1 MNTQPRPFGGGALR
15 ALRLGIGLLG
25 LCLASVSSA
34 ATFYVATN
42 GNDNNPGTQSQP
54 FLTISKAVSSA
65 FSGDTIIMG
74 AGTFPA
80 SSRLNLRPGVN
91 LHGQGPTTSIIQTTA
106 SDFGI
111 YMNSTS
117 HITTGQTLQNFGLRP
132 AVLRSSTNIGIEMRQ
147 RSNVVFHNLR
157 IEGFN
162 TSGLWIKSQDTTT
175 EPSFY
180 LQGIVIRHSTFINT
194 GSRTASNEGLGAVMI
209 KGLQGALIHNNTI
222 NEDTGFGLKF
232 WGGGWFKGIKVY
244 NNTINTSDFFPGVWQ
259 SGCSIELWNLYDD
272 CEIHDNTLNQWTSFV
287 RGDKGAGTWAARIY
301 RNTITFSTANPV
313 KEAFEINLSDVELY
327 DNVAIR
333 AKIGVVT
340 FEGGAVRTNVVIRD
354 NVFYWPTG
362 SGGTSGVYMDQRN
375 LGGAN
380 GWRVYHNVFDGYVY
394 GLRISPNGAGVH
406 DLRFRNNVVARSTH
420 LVEIRNVG
428 SASNVSGLL
437 VTHNGAHHTGAALNN
452 LIGAPITFN
461 NNVLTSTIGGLG
473 LTLTG
478 ARPDPYYVPLSS
490 SPLIDA
496 GINVGYPYA
505 GLAPDIGLFESVA
518 GHLVDFETSEG
529 YANGNLGGQP
539 ASGPVTWS
547 GSGNGLVVQT
557 AAAYNGARAI
567 RSQNPSSTQTFAYN
581 PTNGTGGVF
590 PANLDNATGNANKV
604 RFSFRYAYQTL
615 NTGSGT
621 NFIEQYFG
629 SAGAATC
636 VAQINWK
643 ANGQLQLIHGGGNLI
658 ITSGPTLNQFYLV
671 ELEADYQALT
681 VRVLVDGVVKGTFP
695 FKANPKDDTIAFRV
709 PTSSVHQNVVIDL
722 LRWELLP

>member
-1 MNTQPRPFGGGALR
+1 MSATLAPALPRLAR
-15 ALRLGIGLLG
+15 RLTRVAVLIGS
-25 LCLASVSSA
+25 LAVATLQA

-54 FLTISKAVSSA
+54 FLTVAKGVQSA
-65 FSGDTIIMG
+65 FAGDTIILG

-80 SSRLNLRPGVN
+80 SSRLNLRAGVN
-91 LHGQGPTTSIIQTTA
+91 LQGQGPTTSIIQTTA

-117 HITTGQTLQNFGLRP
+117 HDTTGQTLQNFGLRP
-132 AVLRSSTNIGIEMRQ
+132 AVLRSGTGVGIEMRQ

-157 IEGFN
+157 IEGFT

-175 EPSFY
+175 APSFY
-180 LQGIVIRHSTFINT
+180 LAGIVIRNSTFINT
-194 GSRTASNEGLGAVMI
+194 GSRTSTDEGLGAVMI
-209 KGLQGALIHNNTI
+209 KGLEGALIHGNTI
-222 NEDTGFGLKF
+222 NEDLGFGLKF

-244 NNTINTSDFFPGVWQ
+244 SNTINTADFFPGVWK

-272 CEIHDNTLNQWTSFV
+272 CEIYDNTLNQWTSFV
-287 RGDKGAGTWAARIY
+287 RGDKGNGTWAARIY
-301 RNTITFSTANPV
+301 RNTVTFSTANPV
-313 KEAFEINLSDVELY
+313 KEAFEINLSDVELF
-327 DNVAIR
+327 DNVAVR

-340 FEGGAVRTNVVIRD
+340 FEGGAVRTNVVVRD

-437 VTHNGAHHTGAALNN
+437 VTHNGAHCTGATINN
-452 LIGAPITFN
+452 LIGAAITAN
-461 NNVLTSTIGGLG
+461 NNLVYSSVGGLG
-473 LTLTG
+473 LTLSG
-478 ARPDPYYVPLSS
+478 ARPDPYYVPLAN

-496 GINVGYPYA
+496 GINVGYAYS
-505 GLAPDIGLFESVA
+505 GLAPDIGLFEVV
-518 GHLVDFETSEG
+518 GGQLIDFETGEG

-539 ASGPVTWS
+539 ASAAVTWS
-547 GSGNGLVVQT
+547 GSGNGLVVQSAT
-557 AAAYNGARAI
+557 AYSGARAI
-567 RSQNPSSTQTFAYN
+567 RSQNPASTQTFAYN

-590 PANLDNATGNANKV
+590 PANLDNATGNADKV
-604 RFSFRYAYQTL
+604 RLSFRYAYQTL

-629 SAGAATC
+629 SSGAATC
-636 VAQINWK
+636 VAQMNWK
-643 ANGQLQLIHGGGNLI
+643 ANGQLQLVHGGGTVI
-658 ITSGPTLNQFYLV
+658 IASNPVLNQFNLV

-681 VRVLVDGVVKGTFP
+681 VRALVNGVVQGTYP
-695 FKANPKDDTIAFRV
+695 FKANPKDDTLAFRV
-709 PTSSVHQNVVIDL
+709 PTSSVHQTVVIDQVN
-722 LRWELLP
+722 WEVIP